1 MSGQYVDNA
10 RDNRMSEAGDARRIR
25 HARMPITSMV
35 LISTGPSSWTS
46 EIENI
51 SATGVLVARPEDWR
65 ITAGQPCALDLLIGE
80 DLHIHLEAHVAR
92 VTAHHIAFEYT
103 RIPEDK
109 EVALWSLLGRFAD
122 GLDEPGFGA

>member
-1 MSGQYVDNA
+1 
-10 RDNRMSEAGDARRIR
+10 MSEDVDAKRIR

-35 LISTGPSSWTS
+35 LISTGPSSW
-46 EIENI
+46 IENI
-51 SATGVLVARPEDWR
+51 SATGVLVVRPDDWR
-65 ITAGQPCALDLLIGE
+65 MTAGHSCALDLLIGE

-92 VTAHHIAFEYT
+92 VTAQYIAFEYT

-122 GLDEPGFGA
+122 DIDEPGFGP

>member
-1 MSGQYVDNA
+1 MGQYSEQARNYGMIESVDPK
-10 RDNRMSEAGDARRIR
+10 RIR

-35 LISTGPSSWTS
+35 LINTGPSSWTT

-51 SATGVLVARPEDWR
+51 SATGVLVLRPDDWR
-65 ITAGQPCALDLLIGE
+65 ITAGQACALDLLIGE

-92 VTAHHIAFEYT
+92 VTASHIAFAYT

-122 GLDEPGFGA
+122 DVDEPGFGT